1 MLGVLSVFLS
11 LLSISNAL
19 VSHPSFQIPK
29 SYRGLQQQ
37 CSSPMRSSTSLNV
50 NTDDIDV
57 STVTIPTKTAEEE
70 QFDAMNAALCLERNL
85 PLEKVKNARDLAS
98 PKNSP
103 IKPGRVYR
111 IGRVSDATEQD
122 LEILFG
128 QIGIK
133 TLVDLRSPTELKDDP
148 TLEREEV
155 FADFTDMVFYENGDK
170 VKELGPEEKR
180 MQKKR
185 KRDRVRD
192 VVSGAKKNTKD
203 VVVGFV
209 DNFFG
214 GEEFDGEIK
223 EEECI
228 DCIEASKLI
237 EESARRKDRKERH
250 FASIMNELKYVR
262 GTLSKLRKRD
272 IAGTILKAPSTIVSK
287 SARENIKKPFLDE
300 INDGGLPMLNE
311 LLLRFGAPGIKYV
324 LDLISDKNRHPIAFY
339 CTAGKDRT
347 GMIAAIILALL
358 DTEDDAIVEDYSLSA
373 NVYAEMNDH
382 KAMVGALSQRSL
394 DAKTFLG
401 APPQVM
407 RDTLTNIRNTYG
419 SVEGYLDYIGFDEKS
434 RQRLK
439 YALTDE

>member
-1 MLGVLSVFLS
+1 MVAKISSLVLLT
-11 LLSISNAL
+11 ISTSSAL
-19 VSHPSFQIPK
+19 VSRPSFKIPK
-29 SYRGLQQQ
+29 SYHGL
-37 CSSPMRSSTSLNV
+37 CTPPMASSTRLSV

-70 QFDAMNAALCLERNL
+70 EFDAHNAALCKERNL

-98 PKNSP
+98 TENSP

-122 LEILFG
+122 LEILYG
-128 QIGIK
+128 QIGVK
-133 TLVDLRSPTELKDDP
+133 TLVDLRSPTELRDDP

-155 FADFTDMVFYENGDK
+155 FAGFTDMVFYENGNK

-180 MQKKR
+180 MQKIS
-185 KRDRVRD
+185 KRDKLKKA
-192 VVSGAKKNTKD
+192 VSGAKKNTKE

-214 GEEFDGEIK
+214 GDEFDGEEK

-228 DCIEASKLI
+228 DCMEASKLL
-237 EESARRKDRKERH
+237 EESSRRKDRKERH
-250 FASIMNELKYVR
+250 FVSIMNELKYVR

-287 SARENIKKPFLDE
+287 SARENIKKPFLEE
-300 INDGGLPMLNE
+300 INGGGLPMLND

-324 LDLISDKNRHPIAFY
+324 LDLISDKNRHPVAFY

-358 DTEDDAIVEDYSLSA
+358 GAEDDAIVEDYSLSA

-407 RDTLTNIRNTYG
+407 KDTLKNIRDTYG
-419 SVEGYLDYIGFDEKS
+419 SVEGYLDFIGFDEKS

>member
-1 MLGVLSVFLS
+1 MDLSQVEVPEITQEEKEF
-11 LLSISNAL
+11 NA
-19 VSHPSFQIPK
+19 
-29 SYRGLQQQ
+29 R
-37 CSSPMRSSTSLNV
+37 
-50 NTDDIDV
+50 
-57 STVTIPTKTAEEE
+57 
-70 QFDAMNAALCLERNL
+70 NAILCQERNL
-85 PLEKVKNARDLAS
+85 PLQKVKNARDLAS
-98 PKNSP
+98 VRNSP
-103 IKPGRVYR
+103 VKPGRVYR
-111 IGRVSDATEQD
+111 IGRVSDATTAD

-128 QIGIK
+128 DIGVK

-155 FADFTDMVFYENGDK
+155 FSNFTDMLFYERGRM
-170 VKELGPEEKR
+170 VKELGADEKR
-180 MQKKR
+180 MQKKS
-185 KRDRVRD
+185 KRDQVLKA
-192 VVSGAKKNTKD
+192 VNGAQD

-214 GEEFDGEIK
+214 ADEDDMEGED
-223 EEECI
+223 EECVG
-228 DCIEASKLI
+228 CIEAEKLI
-237 EESARRKDRKERH
+237 QESAWRRNRKERH

-272 IAGTILKAPSTIVSK
+272 IAKTIIKSPGTIVSK
-287 SARENIKKPFLDE
+287 KARENIKKPFLDE
-300 INDGGLPMLNE
+300 INEGGLPMLNE

-324 LDLISDKNRHPIAFY
+324 LDLVSDKNRHPIAFY

-358 DTEDDAIVEDYSLSA
+358 EAEDDAIVEDYSLSA

-407 RDTLTNIRNTYG
+407 KDTLENIRNTYG
-419 SVEGYLDYIGFDEKS
+419 SVENYLDFIGFNEES
-434 RQRLK
+434 RKRLI
-439 YALTDE
+439 YALTSD